1 MEKEKTAES
10 ITANEREYLRRKVA
24 KQESAAADLNEYAG
38 HLFAAYGL
46 QPGIDNIHP
55 DGRIVRGKAPKPAK
69 PVQGPSAAA
78 AEAKA
83 EEKPTETPAEN
94 PKE

>member
-1 MEKEKTAES
+1 MTVAKAVES

-46 QPGIDNIHP
+46 QPGTDTIHP
-55 DGRIVRGKAPKPAK
+55 DGRIVRGKEAKAAK
-69 PVQGPSAAA
+69 PVQGPSAG
-78 AEAKA
+78 EVKA
-83 EEKPTETPAEN
+83 EEKPAETP
-94 PKE
+94 KEQPV

>member
-1 MEKEKTAES
+1 MTVAKAVES

-46 QPGIDNIHP
+46 RPGIDNIHP
-55 DGRIVRGKAPKPAK
+55 DGRIVRGKEAK
-69 PVQGPSAAA
+69 SAKSFQGPSAAQ
-78 AEAKA
+78 AKA
-83 EEKPTETPAEN
+83 EETPAET